1 MNSSVNTAIA
11 LSLLLLAA
19 GAMAQVPTPARQ
31 EPATLRQLVEN
42 FLQVQTAGLPGAATI
57 SVGNVDPRLN
67 LPACVAPEAFL
78 PNGSRLWGKTT
89 VGVRCAAP
97 GSWTIYLSATVKV
110 VGDYIVTATPL
121 AQGQQIGPTDLA
133 KVKGDLTSLPNG
145 IITDASQAIGRTIS
159 ASLPLGSPLRTD
171 LLRAQQAIQQ
181 GQVVRLVSSGAGF
194 QVTAEARA
202 LNNAN
207 EGQVAQVRT
216 SSGHVVIGIAKAG
229 GMVEVTY

>member
-11 LSLLLLAA
+11 LSLLLAA
-19 GAMAQVPTPARQ
+19 SALAQVPAPARQ
-31 EPATLRQLVEN
+31 DPAALRQLVES
-42 FLQVQTAGLPGAATI
+42 FLRVQTTGLPGAVTVG
-57 SVGNVDPRLN
+57 VGNVDPRLN
-67 LPACVAPEAFL
+67 LPACAAPEAFL

-97 GSWTIYLSATVKV
+97 GPWTVYLSATVKV
-110 VGDYIVTATPL
+110 VGGYIVTAAPL
-121 AQGQQIGPTDLA
+121 AQGQQIGPDDLA
-133 KVKGDLTSLPNG
+133 KIKGDLTSLPHG

-181 GQVVRLVSSGAGF
+181 GQVVRVVSSGTGF

-216 SSGHVVIGIAKAG
+216 SSGHVVTGIAKVG
-229 GMVEVTY
+229 GVVEVTY

>member
-11 LSLLLLAA
+11 LSLLLAA
-19 GAMAQVPTPARQ
+19 SALAQVPAPARQ
-31 EPATLRQLVEN
+31 DPAALRQLVES
-42 FLQVQTAGLPGAATI
+42 FLRVQTTGLPGAVTVG
-57 SVGNVDPRLN
+57 VGNVDPRLN
-67 LPACVAPEAFL
+67 LPACAAPEAFL

-97 GSWTIYLSATVKV
+97 DPWTVYLSATVKV
-110 VGDYIVTATPL
+110 VGGYIVTAAPL
-121 AQGQQIGPTDLA
+121 AQGQQIGPDDLA
-133 KVKGDLTSLPNG
+133 KVKGDLTSLPHG

-181 GQVVRLVSSGAGF
+181 GQVVRVVSSGTGF

-216 SSGHVVIGIAKAG
+216 SSGHVVTGIAKVG
-229 GMVEVTY
+229 GVVEVTY